1 MALRRLA
8 HAQCAGWAALMSF
21 LGSGT
26 GGDAGSGF
34 QLLVST
40 LQSLVQA
47 INAGAQQI
55 ATSFAQA
62 SIASLETVCEGTN
75 GSNVQI
81 GVLEQLVFLS
91 GSSTDSSIEI
101 PALAIVFAVS
111 ELVVT
116 AVSGAPSFA
125 VGVSGDT
132 TQFGSDLSVSAG
144 STNSGVIGPD
154 PFHSATP
161 IVITATSGS
170 FTGGSVRIS
179 IQYMLCN
186 PPTS

>member
-1 MALRRLA
+1 MTF
-8 HAQCAGWAALMSF
+8 QGGGWPPQ
-21 LGSGT
+21 G
-26 GGDAGSGF
+26 GSGF
-34 QLLVST
+34 QLVVST

-47 INAGAQQI
+47 INAAAQLI

-62 SIASLETVCEGTN
+62 SVTSLETVCEGAN
-75 GSNVQI
+75 GTSVQI
-81 GVLEQLVFLS
+81 GVLEQLIFLS

-101 PALAIVFAVS
+101 PARAIVFSVS

-116 AVSGAPSFA
+116 AVSGAPSFS
-125 VGVSGDT
+125 VGVSADT
-132 TQFGSDLSVSAG
+132 TQFGSSLSVTAG

-154 PFHSATP
+154 PFNSSTP